1 MAKTRQDFINE
12 NRQLRKYNM
21 EAGKEISELK
31 KQLEKTE
38 KELVEA
44 KKTIAFYKEELLKAQ
59 ILAVTNNKQGRG
71 KHNKRESFRV
81 NSQPSKSQD
90 MNNTELFYQF

>member
-38 KELVEA
+38 EELAKA
-44 KKTIAFYKEELLKAQ
+44 KKTITFYKEELLKAQ
-59 ILAVTNNKQGRG
+59 ILSMTNNKQTRG
-71 KHNKRESFRV
+71 EHNKREPF
-81 NSQPSKSQD
+81 
-90 MNNTELFYQF
+90 

>member
-1 MAKTRQDFINE
+1 MAKTRQDFIIE

-59 ILAVTNNKQGRG
+59 ILAVTNNK
-71 KHNKRESFRV
+71 
-81 NSQPSKSQD
+81 
-90 MNNTELFYQF
+90 